1 MTGAWA
7 SRRDSASALAGLYRT
22 QLRTTLI
29 GQLQY
34 RAALVIWLIEMV
46 LEPLVYLIVWGTVAR
61 ASGGSLGTFTT
72 GDFAGYYIVLMIVN
86 HLTFTWVIFEF
97 EYRVRQGSFS
107 AVLLRPVH
115 PIHSDVADNVGY
127 KLLTS
132 TIMVPVALLLWVAFR
147 ATIAPPLW
155 AALAFLPALLLAF
168 LTRFVIEWSL
178 AMAAFW
184 TTRVE
189 AINQV
194 YFVAFLFLS
203 GQIAPLVLMP
213 PLMRAVATAL
223 PFRWMLS
230 FPVELALGRLSPS
243 QALQGIAVQAVWLA
257 LSLAALALVWRRGV
271 RRYSAV
277 GA

>member
-1 MTGAWA
+1 MTAAWGGRA
-7 SRRDSASALAGLYRT
+7 RLAGLIDLYRT
-22 QLRTTLI
+22 QLRTTI
-29 GQLQY
+29 ISQLQY

-61 ASGGSLGTFTT
+61 ASGGRLGDFTT
-72 GDFAGYYIVLMIVN
+72 SDFAGYYIVFMVVN
-86 HLTFTWVIFEF
+86 HLTFSWVMFEF
-97 EYRVRQGSFS
+97 EYRVRQGAFS
-107 AVLLRPVH
+107 PVLLRPVH
-115 PIHSDVADNVGY
+115 PIHADIADNVAY

-132 TIMVPVALLLWVAFR
+132 TIMLPVALLLWAAFR

-155 AALAFLPALLLAF
+155 AALAFLPALFLAF
-168 LTRFVIEWSL
+168 LTRFVLEWAL
-178 AMAAFW
+178 ALAAFW

-203 GQIAPLVLMP
+203 GQIAPLELMP
-213 PLMRAVATAL
+213 PLVRAVATAL
-223 PFRWMLS
+223 PFRWLVS
-230 FPVELALGRLSPS
+230 FPVELALGRLSPA
-243 QALQGIAVQAVWLA
+243 QALQGLAAQTVWLA
-257 LSLAALALVWRRGV
+257 LSLALLAVAWRRGV